1 MTEKLDIGRV
11 FNAIF
16 ALYRDNAG
24 ILLTTALA
32 IYLGAALLVGVLF
45 LISPILAIFSFIF
58 VFVAQFWY
66 QGVVIELVN
75 RIHAGEA
82 RPTVG
87 TLFSAVGPKLGR
99 LIGAGLLAGL
109 GIVIGLILLIVPGLY
124 LLTIWAVISP
134 VIIIEGARVGESFG
148 RSQSLVKGN
157 GWQVF
162 GTVVIIAIV
171 NLVFTQIVQLIFGR
185 DNFLGGLLG
194 TLIPNVLIAPIAAL
208 AAAVIYFE
216 LRRVKEGAGVPGV
229 PGAVATATPGGM
241 APPAGGPPPPPP
253 PQ

>member
-1 MTEKLDIGRV
+1 MREKLDIGRV

-16 ALYRDNAG
+16 ALYKDNAG

-32 IYLGAALLVGVLF
+32 IYLGAALLVGLLF
-45 LISPILAIFSFIF
+45 LISPILAILSFIF
-58 VFVAQFWY
+58 IFVATFWY
-66 QGVVIELVN
+66 QAVVIELVN
-75 RIHAGEA
+75 RIHGGEP

-87 TLFSAVGPKLGR
+87 TLFSAVGPKLGT

-109 GIVIGLILLIVPGLY
+109 GIAIGLVLLIVPGLY

-134 VIIIEGARVGESFG
+134 VIIIEGARIGESFG
-148 RSQSLVKGN
+148 RSQALVKGN

-171 NLVFTQIVQLIFGR
+171 NLVFTQIVQAIFGR
-185 DNFLGGLLG
+185 DNFVGGLLG

-216 LRRVKEGAGVPGV
+216 LRRVKEGAGL
-229 PGAVATATPGGM
+229 PGAVATATPGGV
-241 APPAGGPPPPPP
+241 ATPAGGPPPPPAP
-253 PQ
+253 PA